1 VAVRTAAGV
10 GITRTLEET
19 SMSDGDGLEK
29 TMRRTPRRRSSAV
42 MLQAPS
48 TLTLNKCNVMAVSAM
63 FVDFA
68 VRVGA

>member
-1 VAVRTAAGV
+1 
-10 GITRTLEET
+10 
-19 SMSDGDGLEK
+19 
-29 TMRRTPRRRSSAV
+29 